1 MDVHYYIHHYTH
13 SSYVNV
19 YYTFQLSVQFLIGYV
34 VYINSTFA
42 SYWHRRFCHLKFRE
56 RHA

>member
-1 MDVHYYIHHYTH
+1 MQDSQFQVKETTGLKWMSTTTYTTH
-13 SSYVNV
+13 SSYVHV

-42 SYWHRRFCHLKFRE
+42 SY
-56 RHA
+56 